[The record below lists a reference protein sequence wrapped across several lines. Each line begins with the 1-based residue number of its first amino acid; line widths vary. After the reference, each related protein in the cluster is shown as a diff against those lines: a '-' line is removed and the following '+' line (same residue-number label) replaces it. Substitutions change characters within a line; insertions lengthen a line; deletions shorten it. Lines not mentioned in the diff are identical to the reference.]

1 MEMKNVQRKINN
13 AENECILVGAADKGE
28 AAAAAAAAKA
38 LDVLWFLKPCTLST

>member
-13 AENECILVGAADKGE
+13 AENECILVSADKGE
-28 AAAAAAAAKA
+28 AAAAAKA